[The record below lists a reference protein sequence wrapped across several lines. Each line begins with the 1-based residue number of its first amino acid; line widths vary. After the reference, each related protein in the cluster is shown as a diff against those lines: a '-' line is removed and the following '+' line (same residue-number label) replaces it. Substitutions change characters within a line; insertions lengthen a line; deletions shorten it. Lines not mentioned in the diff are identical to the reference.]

1 MKVGGPSTCHCLK
14 ITAHDSSLLLTDWS
28 GLCVYTVAPP
38 HVVQPCPLSRNGFCW
53 TVKRLFQNSVKVWN
67 VWHFT
72 FSDRMLNETL
82 ILRILSRFYGLNGF
96 GKAFWLDWN
105 LVFWVSQATAAIHRT
120 DSNGVATK
128 RDHANTCAHTGTKLP
143 ADQTEPLQQPNHN
156 TLWLSQVR
164 HPTTG
169 MFNSATYCMW
179 HIHVFMMLC
188 KDFLSLLNL
197 HLFPKLA
204 HLYSWEF
211 SKWSLRTDGF
221 RVFRQVF
228 SRVWRFWLLLVPY

>member
-1 MKVGGPSTCHCLK
+1 MRVGGPSTCHCLRS
-14 ITAHDSSLLLTDWS
+14 TAHDSSLLLTDWS
-28 GLCVYTVAPP
+28 GLCVYTRSSAPCGSAMP
-38 HVVQPCPLSRNGFCW
+38 SEQ
-53 TVKRLFQNSVKVWN
+53 KRLLLNSFDKVGN
-67 VWHFT
+67 VSHFT

-82 ILRILSRFYGLNGF
+82 ILRILLRFYGLNGF

-120 DSNGVATK
+120 DPNGVATK

-179 HIHVFMMLC
+179 HIHVYMMLC
-188 KDFLSLLNL
+188 KDFFSLSNL

-211 SKWSLRTDGF
+211 S
-221 RVFRQVF
+221 
-228 SRVWRFWLLLVPY
+228 